1 MGSASRA
8 PRDLLSGISGL
19 LVREAATRDAVQDV
33 VPGVVVEPD
42 TVAQV
47 SSVMRVA
54 SQQDLGVVPRGTG
67 SKLDWTDPPRSV
79 DVILD
84 LGRLQGV
91 VDHAAGDMVVVARAG
106 TRLAKLQETLA
117 STRQWLALDPAEA
130 DATLGGL
137 VATNAAGPRQLVY
150 GRPRDLL
157 IGIAVVLPDG
167 SVARSG
173 GRVVKNVAGY
183 DLGKLYAGSLG
194 TLGVIV
200 EVTFRLHPIPE
211 ASERFEFEIGS
222 EAEAQRAAAE
232 IGGSQLEPSSVT
244 IRWSPHGTTRIIVG
258 LCGGAAGERERGS
271 ELSKRVASQ
280 GGLRVAA
287 REDGA
292 RRSADCVLRL
302 GFRPADLAHVLARVR
317 EEVGRSEVECDVEC
331 GALLG
336 VADVHLEGATGALRR
351 VVDGLR
357 GGLGAD
363 ANVLLR
369 KAPPQLKRELGSFG
383 RLGSPEE
390 LLRRVKR
397 EFDPTGV
404 LSPGR
409 VPWA

>member
-1 MGSASRA
+1 M
-8 PRDLLSGISGL
+8 SGISGL
-19 LVREAATRDAVQDV
+19 LVREAATADALQDV
-33 VPGVVVEPD
+33 VPRVVVEPE

-47 SSVMRVA
+47 SSVMHAA
-54 SQQDLGVVPRGTG
+54 SQQGLSVVPRGTG
-67 SKLDWTDPPRSV
+67 SKLGWADPPRSA

-84 LGRLQGV
+84 LGRLRGV
-91 VDHAAGDMVVVARAG
+91 LDHAAGDVVVVARAG
-106 TRLAKLQETLA
+106 TRLAELQETLA
-117 STRQWLALDPAEA
+117 RKRQWLALDPPEA

-137 VATNAAGPRQLVY
+137 VATNAAGPRQLTY

-157 IGIAVVLPDG
+157 IGIEVVLSDG

-211 ASERFEFEIGS
+211 ASELFEFEVES
-222 EAEAQRAAAE
+222 EVEGQRAAAE
-232 IGGSQLEPSSVT
+232 IGDSQLEPDSVT
-244 IRWSPHGTTRIIVG
+244 LRWSPHRPTRLVVG
-258 LCGGAAGERERGS
+258 LAGGTAGVRERGD
-271 ELSKRVASQ
+271 ELAKRLTALHGVRA
-280 GGLRVAA
+280 AA
-287 REDGA
+287 REDRA
-292 RRSADCVLRL
+292 RCSADCSLRL
-302 GFRPADLAHVLARVR
+302 GFRPADMARVLASVR
-317 EEVGRSEVECDVEC
+317 EQAARAEVECDAEC
-331 GALLG
+331 EALLG
-336 VADVHLEGATGALRR
+336 VADVRVEGAMGALRR

-357 GGLGAD
+357 GGLEAD

-369 KAPPQLKRELGSFG
+369 EAPPQLKRELGSFG
-383 RLGSPEE
+383 RLGSPAE
-390 LLRRVKR
+390 LLGRVKR